1 MSAAIDE
8 QFWYVSGMRGHDEQQ
23 GEVFSYIP
31 LEQRIPQDHPL
42 RRIRQMID
50 VSLKDM
56 GPRFAALYAKRG
68 RPSIPPER
76 LLRALLLQ
84 ALYSIRS
91 EAQLMEQ
98 LDYNL
103 LYRWFVGLNASDGVW
118 DATVFTKN
126 RERLMAAAI
135 SQQLLEAVVGQAAER
150 GLLSEEHFTV
160 DGTILEAWASR
171 KSFVPKEKPPE
182 KGSGSGGKKLLRDTH
197 ESKTDPEA
205 RLYKKSAGSESRPS
219 YLGHVM
225 IENRNGLIVTARA
238 TQSSTTAERDAALA
252 MLDER
257 GRSPERVNEGT
268 RTITLGADKLY
279 QEQRFIAELR
289 KRKVVPHV
297 AEYEPNRHWPNWL
310 TEAERQDPGMALSQR
325 KRKLVEK
332 VFGWAK
338 LDSMARQMKLRGER
352 KVDWLFRLVAT
363 AANLVRMVKLI
374 PAV

>member
-1 MSAAIDE
+1 
-8 QFWYVSGMRGHDEQQ
+8 MRGHDEQQ

-31 LEQRIPQDHPL
+31 LEQRIPREHPL

-50 VSLKDM
+50 VALGDLWTH
-56 GPRFAALYAKRG
+56 FEALYAKRG

-91 EAQLMEQ
+91 ETQLMEQ

-103 LYRWFVGLNASDGVW
+103 LYRWFVGLNASDAVW
-118 DATVFTKN
+118 DVTVFTKN
-126 RERLMAAAI
+126 RERLMEGEI
-135 SQQLLEAVVGQAAER
+135 SQQLLAAVVRQAQEKN
-150 GLLSEEHFTV
+150 LLSEEHFTV
-160 DGTILEAWASR
+160 DGTMIQAWASR
-171 KSFVPKEKPPE
+171 KSFQPKQEPPK
-182 KGSGSGGKKLLRDTH
+182 KGSGVGGKKLLRDTH

-205 RLYKKSAGSESRPS
+205 RLYKKSAAGEARPS

-225 IENRNGLIVTARA
+225 IENRHGLIVAARA
-238 TQSSTTAERDAALA
+238 TQSSTTAEREAALA

-257 GRSPERVNEGT
+257 GRSPQEASGNRQL
-268 RTITLGADKLY
+268 RAITLGADKLF
-279 QEQRFIAELR
+279 QEERFIAELR
-289 KRKVVPHV
+289 KRRVIPHV
-297 AEYEPNRHWPNWL
+297 AEYEANPHWGNWL
-310 TEAERQDPGMALSQR
+310 SESERRDPGMTISQR

-338 LDSMARQMKLRGER
+338 QDSIARQVKVRGEK